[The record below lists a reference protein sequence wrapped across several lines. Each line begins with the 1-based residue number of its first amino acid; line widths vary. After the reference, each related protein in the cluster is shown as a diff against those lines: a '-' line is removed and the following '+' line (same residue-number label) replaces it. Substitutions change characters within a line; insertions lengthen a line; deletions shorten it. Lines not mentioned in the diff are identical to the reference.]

1 VPVKILVAEDSV
13 TMRRIMEMTF
23 AGEDA
28 EVITVSSGQ
37 EAVTK
42 ANEVRPNVVFAD
54 LSLPGLDGYEIAQQ
68 IKTTPNLDKTAVIL
82 MVSQKSPFDEMKA
95 RKKGVDDHIVKPFDT
110 QQIIDRVKQVLAA
123 PRVMPSVI
131 AQPVTQPLAEP
142 AAVAQRIKP
151 KTATIGFGVSAA
163 SPPAQE
169 VQVGQR
175 SAQQSLPKAPLPAS
189 KPAPIPPMESKPR
202 SETAA
207 QIAAQ
212 HDGLKKKLDALGLK
226 PDQVEAVLVLS
237 REVIEKVVWEVV
249 PDLAE
254 TLIREEIRRLTA
266 E

>member
-1 VPVKILVAEDSV
+1 MPVKILVAEDSI

-28 EVITVSSGQ
+28 EVVTVGSGQ

-42 ANEVRPNVVFAD
+42 AKEVLPNVVFAD
-54 LSLPGLDGYEIAQQ
+54 LSLPGMDGYEIAQQ
-68 IKTTPNLDKTAVIL
+68 IKTTPKLDKTAVIL

-95 RKKGVDDHIVKPFDT
+95 REKGIDDHIVKPFDT
-110 QQIIDRVKQVLAA
+110 QQVIDRVKQVLAA
-123 PRVMPSVI
+123 PRVMPSAS
-131 AQPVTQPLAEP
+131 AQPATQPLADP
-142 AAVAQRIKP
+142 ATLAQRIKP

-163 SPPAQE
+163 SPSAKD

-189 KPAPIPPMESKPR
+189 KPAPVPPMESIPR
-202 SETAA
+202 SKTAD

-212 HDGLKKKLDALGLK
+212 QDDLKTKLDALGLK

-237 REVIEKVVWEVV
+237 KEVIEKVVWEVV

>member
-1 VPVKILVAEDSV
+1 MPVKILVAEDSV

-28 EVITVSSGQ
+28 EVITVSNGQ
-37 EAVTK
+37 EAVAK
-42 ANEVRPNVVFAD
+42 ANEVLPNVVFAD
-54 LSLPGLDGYEIAQQ
+54 LSLPGMDGYEIAQQ
-68 IKTTPNLDKTAVIL
+68 IKTTSNLDKTAVIL
-82 MVSQKSPFDEMKA
+82 MVSQRSPFDEIKA
-95 RKKGVDDHIVKPFDT
+95 KEKGVDDHIVKPFDT

-123 PRVMPSVI
+123 PRVMPSSS
-131 AQPVTQPLAEP
+131 AQPVTKPLADP

-163 SPPAQE
+163 SPTAQD
-169 VQVGQR
+169 VRVGQR

-189 KPAPIPPMESKPR
+189 KPAPKPPMESKQT

-212 HDGLKKKLDALGLK
+212 HDGLKTKLDALGLK
-226 PDQVEAVLVLS
+226 PDQVEAVLALS
-237 REVIEKVVWEVV
+237 KEVIEKVVWEVV